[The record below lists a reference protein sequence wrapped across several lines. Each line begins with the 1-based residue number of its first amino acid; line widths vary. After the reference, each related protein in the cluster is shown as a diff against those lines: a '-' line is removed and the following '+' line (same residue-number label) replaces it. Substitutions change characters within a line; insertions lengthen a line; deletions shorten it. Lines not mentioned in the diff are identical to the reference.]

1 MPAHQAARESSVH
14 PSLFD
19 AGRNCF
25 RVSHAERVAFL
36 VDAES
41 YFKAFSH
48 AALRALSSILI
59 VGWDFHS
66 RTRLHHGIPDV
77 PEQLGEYLNYLVR
90 RRRGLE
96 IRVLIWD
103 YPMIFSKGRELSPIY
118 GFGWR
123 PHRRVKV
130 RYDDH
135 YPIGASQH
143 QKIVVIDGE
152 LAFCGGL
159 DLTRGRWDT
168 REHKPGDER
177 RINLGEQQGYPP
189 FHDTM
194 MAVDADAA
202 GAFDDIARQRWWRAT
217 GRHIPADG
225 VRPRPWRRK
234 RRDVTF
240 DPWPRE
246 VMDVAVEDVDVAV
259 ARTVAPVGD
268 EHPIR
273 EVEALHMDLIKAA
286 RHSIYIENQ
295 YFTSNALGEA
305 LAERL
310 REPHGPEVVAVL
322 RLSTQGWL
330 EAPTMGTLRTLL
342 LKKLREADLHNRF
355 HAYYPHIPGL
365 PEGQCCDLHSKLMIV
380 DDEALLIG
388 SANFC
393 NRSMGLDTECSAAIQ
408 AAGHAKVKAA
418 IRNYRNQLLA
428 EHLDVSPETVDTAH
442 LESGSIHGTVD
453 RLTREGRT
461 LKPFVKLDE
470 PSEAMIAIA
479 SNIADPEKPVGLDVL
494 IQQFGPDPSSAPT
507 RWGKVLAVAG
517 VLLAFAALWRYTP
530 LSGLANADHVMLWAE
545 RFTHN
550 RWAPLAVMAAYTPA
564 CIVLF
569 PRPIITL
576 FAVVAFGAAA
586 GFVYAFVGIMMA
598 SLLTYGVGRGMGR
611 STVRRI
617 AGRRLNRLSSVM
629 RERGVLAMTAVRL
642 VPLAP
647 FSVVNVVA
655 GAIHVKPW
663 HFALGTA
670 IGILPG
676 TLVATVFGDQ
686 LAAGL
691 KDPRSINI
699 WLIITAALVLGAA
712 TWFVRRWL
720 FGFRVREQRSA
731 QRRVL

>member
-1 MPAHQAARESSVH
+1 M
-14 PSLFD
+14 
-19 AGRNCF
+19 
-25 RVSHAERVAFL
+25 
-36 VDAES
+36 VDAEV
-41 YFKAFSH
+41 YFTAFAH
-48 AALRALSSILI
+48 AGLRALSSSSID
-59 VGWDFHS
+59 GWDFHS
-66 RTRLHHGIPDV
+66 RTKLHHGIADV
-77 PEQLGEYLNYLVR
+77 PELLGDFLNFLVR

-96 IRVLIWD
+96 VRVLLWD

-168 REHKPGDER
+168 CEHKPGDER
-177 RINLGEQQGYPP
+177 RINVGESEGYPP

-194 MAVDADAA
+194 IAVDADAA

-217 GRHIPADG
+217 GRHLPEDG

-234 RRDVTF
+234 RRDVRF
-240 DPWPRE
+240 DPWPTQ
-246 VMDVAVEDVDVAV
+246 VLHVAVEDVDVAV

-268 EHPIR
+268 EAPIR
-273 EVEALHMDLIKAA
+273 EVEALHADLIRAA

-295 YFTSNALGEA
+295 YFTSNTLGEA

-310 REPHGPEVVAVL
+310 REPDGPEIIAVL

-342 LKKLREADLHNRF
+342 LKKLREADAHGRF
-355 HAYYPHIPGL
+355 RAYYPNIPGL
-365 PEGQCCDLHSKLMIV
+365 PEGHCCDLHSKLMIV

-393 NRSMGLDTECSAAIQ
+393 NRSMGLDTECSAAIE
-408 AAGHAKVKAA
+408 AAGHAKVRAA
-418 IRNYRNQLLA
+418 IRHYRNRLLA
-428 EHLDVSPETVDTAH
+428 EHLSVTPETVDTAH
-442 LESGSIHGTVD
+442 LETGSIHRTIE
-453 RLTREGRT
+453 RLEREGRT
-461 LKPFVKLDE
+461 LKPFVRLDE

-479 SNIADPEKPVGLDVL
+479 SSIADPEKPVGLDVL
-494 IQQFGPDPSSAPT
+494 IHQFGPDPSNAPT
-507 RWGKVLAVAG
+507 RWGKLLAVAG
-517 VLLAFAALWRYTP
+517 ILLAFAALWRYTP
-530 LSGLANADHVMLWAE
+530 LSGLANADHVVYWAQ
-545 RFTHN
+545 RFAHN
-550 RWAPLAVMAAYTPA
+550 RWAPFAVMAAYTPA
-564 CIVLF
+564 CVVLF

-586 GFVYAFVGIMMA
+586 GFVYAFLGIMMA
-598 SLLTYGVGRGMGR
+598 ALLTYGVGRGMGR
-611 STVRRI
+611 ATVRRI

-699 WLIITAALVLGAA
+699 WLILAAAVVLGLA
-712 TWFVRRWL
+712 TWLVRRWL
-720 FGFRVREQRSA
+720 FGFRRREQRSA
-731 QRRVL
+731 EHRLI